1 MTSAVVPAGWSVP
14 SERGVAVS
22 AVLTAVLLSIFGFV
36 IAAFGFALPMT
47 LRLID
52 SGRAIGRPEDLAL
65 LRSLAPDGSLIVAVG
80 VFHAIVGLG
89 VLLGLRTARVAAT
102 VLAGAGLIVASLS
115 FASVVSGQ
123 GPVART
129 GLGDPGSSR
138 LDGIGITLAVI
149 LFEVVVLFAV
159 AAAGRRAAVDR

>member
-14 SERGVAVS
+14 SERGIAVS
-22 AVLTAVLLSIFGFV
+22 AVLTAVLLSMFGFV

-52 SGRAIGRPEDLAL
+52 SGRAIGRPEDLVL
-65 LRSLAPDGSLIVAVG
+65 LRSLAPDGSLIVTVG

-89 VLLGLRTARVAAT
+89 VLVGLRAARIAAT
-102 VLAGAGLIVASLS
+102 VLAGAGLIVGSLS

-123 GPVART
+123 GPMAQV
-129 GLGDPGSSR
+129 GLGNPGSGR
-138 LDGIGITLAVI
+138 LDGIGISLAAI
-149 LFEVVVLFAV
+149 LFEVVVLFTV
-159 AAAGRRAAVDR
+159 AAAGRRAAIDR

>member
-14 SERGVAVS
+14 SERGIAVS

-65 LRSLAPDGSLIVAVG
+65 LRLAPDGSLIVAVG

-89 VLLGLRTARVAAT
+89 VLVGLRTARVAAT

-123 GPVART
+123 GPEARI

-149 LFEVVVLFAV
+149 RFEVVVLFAV

>member
-14 SERGVAVS
+14 SERGIAVS
-22 AVLTAVLLSIFGFV
+22 AVLTAVLMSTFGFV

-52 SGRAIGRPEDLAL
+52 TGRAIGRPEDIAL

-89 VLLGLRTARVAAT
+89 VLLSLRSARIAAI
-102 VLAGAGLIVASLS
+102 VLAGSGLIVASIS
-115 FASVVSGQ
+115 FVSVVTGQ
-123 GPVART
+123 GPLAAV
-129 GLGDPGSSR
+129 GLGHPASGR
-138 LDGIGITLAVI
+138 LDGIGITLAAM
-149 LFEVVVLFAV
+149 LFEAVVLFAV
-159 AAAGRRAAVDR
+159 VAAGRRAAVDR

>member
-14 SERGVAVS
+14 SERGIAVS
-22 AVLTAVLLSIFGFV
+22 AVLTAVLMSTFGFV

-52 SGRAIGRPEDLAL
+52 TGRAIGRPEDIAL

-89 VLLGLRTARVAAT
+89 VLLGLRSARIAAI
-102 VLAGAGLIVASLS
+102 VLAGSGFIVASLS
-115 FASVVSGQ
+115 FVSVVTGQ
-123 GPVART
+123 GPLAAV
-129 GLGDPGSSR
+129 GLGHPASGR
-138 LDGIGITLAVI
+138 LDGIGITLAAM

-159 AAAGRRAAVDR
+159 AAAGRRAAIDR